1 MGKRKLTFSAISL
14 RCKFFSNSTGRKKEA
29 KIECRSIG
37 SANQRRPGRG
47 EKKKSF
53 LPLLSILV
61 KVEGTKFDQ
70 GRRASLPSCEKPQEA
85 PRIGP
90 FVIPPPPTSVVG
102 GKVLFFSSPP
112 GLPHNTQR
120 HRRGGGGLKNSKSY
134 FDRGGGGTTVRR
146 WKNFRRLLQE
156 FWSFVKLHLG
166 ASCNK

>member
-1 MGKRKLTFSAISL
+1 MSINWISQSAAARKRGKEKKFSSFSFQFLSRWRDKIRSRKEGLPPLL
-14 RCKFFSNSTGRKKEA
+14 RKTR
-29 KIECRSIG
+29 RSPENWPICYTAAASDFG
-37 SANQRRPGRG
+37 GRG
-47 EKKKSF
+47 KSF
-53 LPLLSILV
+53 I
-61 KVEGTKFDQ
+61 
-70 GRRASLPSCEKPQEA
+70 
-85 PRIGP
+85 
-90 FVIPPPPTSVVG
+90 
-102 GKVLFFSSPP
+102 FFSSPP